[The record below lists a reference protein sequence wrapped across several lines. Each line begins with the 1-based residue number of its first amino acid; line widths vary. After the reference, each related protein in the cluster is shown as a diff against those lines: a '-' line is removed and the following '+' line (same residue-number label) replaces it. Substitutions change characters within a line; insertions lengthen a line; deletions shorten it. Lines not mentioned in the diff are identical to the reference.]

1 MLRIIEL
8 HTPHKTELAR
18 FPATVDIEERLA
30 LGNHCVVVPDC
41 AARRKRTP
49 FRLSPSNAAGTLS
62 CCHAR
67 ALIEVSRDACGPV
80 RTPLRYHAHKFIVK
94 IRGVTEQV
102 VILAEAQFLLC
113 TPSDGDQSI
122 ARFRVFR
129 IQAQRRLEF
138 RARFVSLAGHP
149 QRTRTGRMNIRSLR
163 IQFFGY
169 VDGLQCFADVSL
181 AQVNIGEPHPVVWI
195 RSRDLQDGEIFFLG
209 FRQFS

>member
-1 MLRIIEL
+1 SMAPIPALRITGPNTRHNPEPACFRS
-8 HTPHKTELAR
+8 TVNTEEH
-18 FPATVDIEERLA
+18 PP
-30 LGNHCVVVPDC
+30 LGNHSVVAPAC

-149 QRTRTGRMNIRSLR
+149 QRTRTGRMNIRS
-163 IQFFGY
+163 
-169 VDGLQCFADVSL
+169 
-181 AQVNIGEPHPVVWI
+181 
-195 RSRDLQDGEIFFLG
+195 
-209 FRQFS
+209 